1 MKVTQISIG
10 RFHHFHLARQ
20 MERFHLLENIFT
32 GYPSFKL
39 KDEEGIDKTKIKTFP
54 WIHAPYM
61 KRGVLSLDKS
71 VWLTK
76 EWEWIDKQTL
86 DKYVASQIN
95 SPTILI
101 GLSGSGLLAGIKTKK
116 LGGIYICD
124 RGSSH
129 IRFQNKILNDEYNKW
144 GFKFK
149 GIDPRVIA
157 KEESEYA
164 LADRITVPSEF
175 VRQSFIEMGVPE
187 FKIVKIP
194 YGARLDRFKK
204 VVDPLDDE
212 FQVLWVGGVSIRKGF
227 MYALEAFQKLNHSK
241 KKFIVVGNIE
251 KEIKIL
257 LLNEKIDGVEFRGI
271 VSNNKLPQLYSSSH
285 VFLIASLEE
294 GLAMV
299 QGESLACGCPVIAS
313 ENTGAQDLFSDGVEG
328 FIVPIRSVQAIHEKL
343 QLLADN
349 EILRKQM
356 SDAALIKVKELGGW
370 DTYGQ
375 NWNNLIIEVK
385 KKHSKI

>member
-1 MKVTQISIG
+1 
-10 RFHHFHLARQ
+10 
-20 MERFHLLENIFT
+20 
-32 GYPSFKL
+32 
-39 KDEEGIDKTKIKTFP
+39 
-54 WIHAPYM
+54 
-61 KRGVLSLDKS
+61 
-71 VWLTK
+71 
-76 EWEWIDKQTL
+76 
-86 DKYVASQIN
+86 
-95 SPTILI
+95 
-101 GLSGSGLLAGIKTKK
+101 
-116 LGGIYICD
+116 
-124 RGSSH
+124 
-129 IRFQNKILNDEYNKW
+129 
-144 GFKFK
+144 
-149 GIDPRVIA
+149 
-157 KEESEYA
+157 
-164 LADRITVPSEF
+164 
-175 VRQSFIEMGVPE
+175 
-187 FKIVKIP
+187 
-194 YGARLDRFKK
+194 
-204 VVDPLDDE
+204 VDPLDDE